1 MDSWRYRPAS
11 DLGLGPGER
20 LKSLRRETGLLS
32 FVGRLLWRGLAGAY
46 LRGFHRLQVI
56 GREHVPPDGPFVLV
70 ANHASHL
77 DAIILASCVPARL
90 CDRLFPLA
98 AGDTFF
104 GSTPGA
110 AFAAV
115 ALNALPIWRGRTA
128 HHHLDSLRARLCDEG
143 CVYILFPEGTRSRDG
158 TMARF
163 KPGLGALVAGTA
175 IPVLPCHIDGTFA
188 ALPPNRHWPRRVAIN
203 VTIGSPL
210 RFADT
215 QNNKAGW
222 SEISTRAEHAVR
234 NLARAR
240 A

>member
-1 MDSWRYRPAS
+1 MDSWHYRPAS
-11 DLGLGPGER
+11 DLGLRPGER
-20 LKSLRRETGLLS
+20 LSSLRRETGLLS
-32 FVGRLLWRGLAGAY
+32 FIGRLLWRGLAGLY
-46 LRGFHRLQVI
+46 LRGFHRLQIV
-56 GREHVPPDGPFVLV
+56 GREHVPPSGPFVLV

-77 DAIILASCVPARL
+77 DAIVLASCVPARL

-104 GSTPGA
+104 SSTPGA

-115 ALNALPIWRGRTA
+115 ALNALPIWRGRTT
-128 HHHLDSLRARLCDEG
+128 HHHLDSLRARLSDES

-175 IPVLPCHIDGTFA
+175 IPILPCYIDGAFA
-188 ALPPNRHWPRRVAIN
+188 ALPPNRRLPRRVGIK

-210 RFADT
+210 LFADT
-215 QNNKAGW
+215 PNDKTGW
-222 SEISTRAEHAVR
+222 SEISTHTECAVR
-234 NLARAR
+234 SLARTR
-240 A
+240 E